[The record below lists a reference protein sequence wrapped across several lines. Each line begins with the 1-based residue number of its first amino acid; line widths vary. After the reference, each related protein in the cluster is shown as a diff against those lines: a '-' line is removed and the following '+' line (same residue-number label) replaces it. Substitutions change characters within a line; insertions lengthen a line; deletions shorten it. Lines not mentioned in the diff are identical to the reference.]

1 MHQTL
6 KWCHPDTICASFKA
20 RAQCY
25 VLGALHSSQHKSGRP
40 VVISCQEAWTAVGIP
55 GGERISAL
63 VASNFQNSTLR
74 PNLTSTVASS
84 LAEQQLGV
92 FSHHIFIREG
102 YCHTHTDA
110 RIPERS
116 LVAWQTTDEHR
127 CSSSSCT
134 SCRCGSQL
142 LVSRLGECMYQLGH
156 SAHLYARL
164 PRDIPNVQHSTG
176 TALLLWRVLR
186 TLSSWWCALGLA
198 ELDSAAVRSKSIVA

>member
-6 KWCHPDTICASFKA
+6 KWCHLDTICASFKA

-63 VASNFQNSTLR
+63 IASNFQNSTLR
-74 PNLTSTVASS
+74 PNLTSAVASS

-92 FSHHIFIREG
+92 FSHHIIIREG

-142 LVSRLGECMYQLGH
+142 LETSPTFSTARALRCCCGESCARCRRGGVRLGW
-156 SAHLYARL
+156 
-164 PRDIPNVQHSTG
+164 P
-176 TALLLWRVLR
+176 
-186 TLSSWWCALGLA
+186 SWI
-198 ELDSAAVRSKSIVA
+198 VRPSGQSR